1 MRSWLRGVRAHTD
14 SPSLRFESL
23 EQRLTLTGAPTVV
36 DFQVGSTAWTSDFVN
51 YLYTHSVGDGGYRVP
66 TGSSSQV
73 KSLPWSNIDKL
84 SVTFSEDVNVLEN
97 HLSLTGVS
105 VASVSFSHFEYDPR
119 SFTATWTL
127 SAALPKN
134 SYRFEIDGDGMSP
147 VRDLAGNAL
156 DGEWTTSTTSY
167 PSGNGTS
174 GGDFAFDF
182 RVLPGDFNQST
193 SVDTWDY
200 FASTS
205 RNGLTTSSSSYSPF
219 ADIDG
224 SGSHTTADSTNIQGR
239 IGNGYPVG
247 SPVGASNDAPTS
259 VGWRAVSVNANAVD
273 AAFDLW
279 GDFADAETADNALTY
294 QITSTSNA
302 SVWSSQSINAVT
314 GKLHLTPA
322 LNATGFS
329 TIVVTATDSVGQK
342 SSAKYIVD
350 LGGVNQ
356 VPEVVDF
363 YAQQG
368 LLDELIINGYIDD
381 DGYVEGMFVEFTG
394 AISGR
399 AYVKADGTFTFTV
412 DLPPTEWGHAWA
424 TIVDWHEAESLAF
437 RGWAGVE

>member
-1 MRSWLRGVRAHTD
+1 MRSWLRGACARTD

-36 DFQVGSTAWTSDFVN
+36 DFQAGSTAWTSDFVN
-51 YLYTHSVGDGGYRVP
+51 YLHTHGMGDGGYRVP

-73 KSLPWSNIDKL
+73 KSLSWSNIDKL
-84 SVTFSEDVNVLEN
+84 SVTFSEDVHVLEN

-134 SYRFEIDGDGMSP
+134 SYRFELDGDGAWP
-147 VRDLAGNAL
+147 VRDLTGSAL
-156 DGEWTTSTTSY
+156 DGEWTTSTTNY

-182 RVLPGDFNQST
+182 RVLPGDFNQNNGIDFS
-193 SVDTWDY
+193 DY
-200 FASTS
+200 TASTS
-205 RNGLTTSSSSYSPF
+205 RNGLTTSSGSYAPF

-224 SGSHTTADSTNIQGR
+224 SGSHTTADSSSIQAKMY
-239 IGNGYPVG
+239 NAYPAG

-259 VGWRAVSVNANAVD
+259 VGWRALSVNANAVD
-273 AAFDLW
+273 AAFDIW

-314 GKLHLTPA
+314 GKLHLTPVI
-322 LNATGFS
+322 NATGFS
-329 TIVVTATDSVGQK
+329 TIIVTATDSVGQK
-342 SSAKYIVD
+342 SFTKYIVD
-350 LGGVNQ
+350 LGSVNLS
-356 VPEVVDF
+356 PEVEF
-363 YAQQG
+363 YAEQSVG
-368 LLDELIINGYIDD
+368 DRLIIHGFVSD
-381 DGYVEGMFVEFTG
+381 DGYVEGLMVQFNG
-394 AISGR
+394 AITGR
-399 AYVKADGTFTFTV
+399 AYVKADGSFTLVVELPEV
-412 DLPPTEWGHAWA
+412 DWDWAYA
-424 TIVDWHEAESLAF
+424 TIADWHGLSPSLPYK
-437 RGWAGVE
+437 GWAGV

>member
-1 MRSWLRGVRAHTD
+1 MRSWLRGKCARTD

-51 YLYTHSVGDGGYRVP
+51 YLDIHSMGDGGYRVP

-97 HLSLTGVS
+97 HLSLTGVG

-134 SYRFEIDGDGMSP
+134 SYRFEIDGDGVSP
-147 VRDLAGNAL
+147 VRDLTGNAL
-156 DGEWTTSTTSY
+156 DGEWTTSTTNY

-182 RVLPGDFNQST
+182 RVLPGDNNQT
-193 SVDTWDY
+193 NTVDNFDY
-200 FASTS
+200 SASTS
-205 RNGLTTSSSSYSPF
+205 RNGLTTSSGSYSYL

-224 SGSHTTADSTNIQGR
+224 SGSHTTADSASILAKLYNA
-239 IGNGYPVG
+239 YPAG
-247 SPVGASNDAPTS
+247 SPVGAANDAPTS
-259 VGWRAVSVNANAVD
+259 IGRRALSVNANAAD
-273 AAFDLW
+273 AAFDIW
-279 GDFADAETADNALTY
+279 GDFADAETADSALTY

-302 SVWSSQSINAVT
+302 SLWSSQSINALT
-314 GKLHLTPA
+314 GELHLTPA

-329 TIVVTATDSVGQK
+329 TIIVTATDGAGQK
-342 SSAKYIVD
+342 TFANYIVD
-350 LGGVNQ
+350 LGAVNQIPEVYFYATEGVN
-356 VPEVVDF
+356 
-363 YAQQG
+363 G
-368 LLDELIINGYIDD
+368 RLII
-381 DGYVEGMFVEFTG
+381 DGFVNDYENIEGLMVQFTG
-394 AISGR
+394 AITGR
-399 AYVKADGTFTFTV
+399 AIVKANGTFSFVIALPRTEWDEASATFT
-412 DLPPTEWGHAWA
+412 
-424 TIVDWHEAESLAF
+424 DWHGLESLTF
-437 RGWAGVE
+437 LGWAGAE